1 MLNMTCLHPQRKNA
15 NLRTTMM
22 LKQLI
27 YLKKMMNTTIRKNV
41 QGLDRPRRKRANQ
54 DLPLRKRRTIK
65 KQRNKPRSTTFFFCF
80 NLLIILRTTANIFQW
95 YLLAKQGYADYL
107 GHKSNTHLSKLDCSQ
122 ILLDWFDISIK
133 YGLPKRP
140 PKYA

>member
-80 NLLIILRTTANIFQW
+80 NLLIILRTTANIFQ
-95 YLLAKQGYADYL
+95 
-107 GHKSNTHLSKLDCSQ
+107 
-122 ILLDWFDISIK
+122 
-133 YGLPKRP
+133 
-140 PKYA
+140 